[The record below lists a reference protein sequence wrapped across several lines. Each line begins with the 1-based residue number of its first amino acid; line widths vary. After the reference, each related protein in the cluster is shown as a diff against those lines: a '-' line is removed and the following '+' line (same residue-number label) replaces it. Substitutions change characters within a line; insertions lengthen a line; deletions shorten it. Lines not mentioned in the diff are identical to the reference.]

1 MSKSAEVIRRGIVV
15 SVAGNIAPPLAA
27 FASAP
32 ILAQALGVEGRGA
45 AAAGAAPM
53 LLAMCALTVGMP
65 EAITYY
71 VAKRGPDPA
80 VLRRGLIYLAVAGVV
95 GTVALVVLPMHLI
108 PDQPVLI
115 TLMTISACA
124 LMPALLLS
132 GLRGYA
138 AGLGQWNVIAL
149 ERLIGAG
156 TRLVAVAGLA
166 IANRLTVTSATVT
179 IAATTFIGALAYLRL
194 RHGRSVEWKASES
207 ARELRLM
214 KFALGIWPGA
224 LVGTLLSR
232 LDQTLL
238 IGLSSVREIGL
249 YVVAVSISEVTLVF
263 NSAVRDVMF
272 SNESEEQSSERL
284 MKAARASTLM
294 TVAASAVVAMGC
306 IWGIPILFGPDFSDA
321 VSVTMVLLVG
331 VVLGTPGSVAGAGLS
346 ARGRPGLRSCSLG
359 VALVINI
366 GVLVALS
373 PALGAFGAAI
383 ATVAGNA
390 IAGYANV
397 IWMKLLWDMP
407 ISGFMTIR
415 KSDAVELCRSIKG
428 VASRWKHTPA

>member
-1 MSKSAEVIRRGIVV
+1 
-15 SVAGNIAPPLAA
+15 
-27 FASAP
+27 
-32 ILAQALGVEGRGA
+32 
-45 AAAGAAPM
+45 
-53 LLAMCALTVGMP
+53 
-65 EAITYY
+65 
-71 VAKRGPDPA
+71 
-80 VLRRGLIYLAVAGVV
+80 
-95 GTVALVVLPMHLI
+95 
-108 PDQPVLI
+108 
-115 TLMTISACA
+115 
-124 LMPALLLS
+124 
-132 GLRGYA
+132 LRGYA

-179 IAATTFIGALAYLRL
+179 IAVTTIIGALAYLCL
-194 RHGRSVEWKASES
+194 GHGRGAKWKASEGD
-207 ARELRLM
+207 RELRLM

-294 TVAASAVVAMGC
+294 TVAASAVVALGC

>member
-1 MSKSAEVIRRGIVV
+1 
-15 SVAGNIAPPLAA
+15 
-27 FASAP
+27 
-32 ILAQALGVEGRGA
+32 
-45 AAAGAAPM
+45 
-53 LLAMCALTVGMP
+53 
-65 EAITYY
+65 
-71 VAKRGPDPA
+71 
-80 VLRRGLIYLAVAGVV
+80 
-95 GTVALVVLPMHLI
+95 
-108 PDQPVLI
+108 
-115 TLMTISACA
+115 
-124 LMPALLLS
+124 
-132 GLRGYA
+132 
-138 AGLGQWNVIAL
+138 
-149 ERLIGAG
+149 
-156 TRLVAVAGLA
+156 
-166 IANRLTVTSATVT
+166 
-179 IAATTFIGALAYLRL
+179 
-194 RHGRSVEWKASES
+194 
-207 ARELRLM
+207 M

-294 TVAASAVVAMGC
+294 TVAASAVVALGC

-359 VALVINI
+359 IALVMNI

-383 ATVAGNA
+383 ATVAGNS
-390 IAGYANV
+390 IAGCANV
-397 IWMKLLWDMP
+397 IWMKLLWNMP

-428 VASRWKHTPA
+428 VALRWKHTLA